1 MIPENLEI
9 CSFILFVILAL
20 ESSIDY
26 FGLCS
31 ATKIV
36 IGLHF

>member
-9 CSFILFVILAL
+9 CSFILFVIFVL
-20 ESSIDY
+20 ESVIVY
-26 FGLCS
+26 LGLSS
-31 ATKIV
+31 AAKIV